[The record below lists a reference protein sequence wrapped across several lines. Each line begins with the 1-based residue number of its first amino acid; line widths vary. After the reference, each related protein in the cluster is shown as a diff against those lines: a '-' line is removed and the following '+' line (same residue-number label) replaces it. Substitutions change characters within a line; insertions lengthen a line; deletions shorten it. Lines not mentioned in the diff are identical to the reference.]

1 MAVCD
6 ICGTRYLFRPLNA
19 RLDIPEYRAMT
30 GFWPWGEVRVCDAC
44 LADYDREFTER
55 LRLLAPDVLENDE
68 PVAEEVCLACGT
80 IDSHGPWRLV
90 SRWVDAEN
98 RPARRASA
106 HLCHRHKDLPYVEGI
121 VVSSNLLDVE
131 RMESVL
137 DELPAAGGDLLARV
151 EGWRVAQQSSHD
163 RLALPGATSGPPGA
177 MDFTPGRKRD
187 AVAHFALK
195 FWKAKPDGLD
205 AKAAWLGPVR
215 KDYRLRYRLDM
226 VRDFVTPQRETL
238 SIVRVG
244 RDSFATYR
252 TMAGTAA
259 K

>member
-6 ICGTRYLFRPLNA
+6 ICDTRYLFRPLNA

-30 GFWPWGEVRVCDAC
+30 GFWPWGKVRVCDAC

-80 IDSHGPWRLV
+80 IDSHGRWHLV
-90 SRWVDAEN
+90 SRWVGAEN
-98 RPARRASA
+98 LPARRASA

-137 DELPAAGGDLLARV
+137 GELPAAGGDLLARV
-151 EGWRVAQQSSHD
+151 EGWRVAQ
-163 RLALPGATSGPPGA
+163 ATSGPPGA

-187 AVAHFALK
+187 AVARFALE

-226 VRDFVTPQRETL
+226 VRDFATPQRETL
-238 SIVRVG
+238 SIVRIG
-244 RDSFATYR
+244 RDLFATYR
-252 TMAGTAA
+252 TMARMAA

>member
-1 MAVCD
+1 MTVCD
-6 ICGTRYLFRPLNA
+6 ICDTRHIFRPLNR
-19 RLDIPEYRAMT
+19 RLDIPEYRMMT
-30 GFWPWGEVRVCDAC
+30 GFWPWVELRVCDAC
-44 LADYDREFTER
+44 LADYDQEFTER

-68 PVAEEVCLACGT
+68 PVSMELCLACGSL
-80 IDSHGPWRLV
+80 DSHGRWHVV

-98 RPARRASA
+98 RPTRRAKFY
-106 HLCHRHKDLPYVEGI
+106 LCHRHKDLPYVEGI
-121 VVSSNLLDVE
+121 VVSSNLTDVW
-131 RMESVL
+131 RIQDVL
-137 DELPAAGGDLLARV
+137 DELPGAGGDLLARV
-151 EGWRVAQQSSHD
+151 EGWR
-163 RLALPGATSGPPGA
+163 PETGKGPPGA

-187 AVAHFALK
+187 AVARFALE

-226 VRDFVTPQRETL
+226 VRDFATPQRETL

-244 RDSFATYR
+244 RDLFAMYR
-252 TMAGTAA
+252 TMAGTPA